1 MQEKHELFDSITSL
15 YTNFQL
21 CFMQNKG
28 AYKVLERD
36 IVGTSLDTHSLIAK
50 SYHAHSDRRSSFRHT
65 DYSKSNDIFQVASQ
79 MNVKLL
85 TAVFVTTL
93 SISFISHET
102 TKFKSLAVFSKR
114 RLKSADNV

>member
-1 MQEKHELFDSITSL
+1 
-15 YTNFQL
+15 
-21 CFMQNKG
+21 MQNKG

-79 MNVKLL
+79 MNVKLSNGSL
-85 TAVFVTTL
+85 RHHLINF
-93 SISFISHET
+93 FY
-102 TKFKSLAVFSKR
+102 KS
-114 RLKSADNV
+114 